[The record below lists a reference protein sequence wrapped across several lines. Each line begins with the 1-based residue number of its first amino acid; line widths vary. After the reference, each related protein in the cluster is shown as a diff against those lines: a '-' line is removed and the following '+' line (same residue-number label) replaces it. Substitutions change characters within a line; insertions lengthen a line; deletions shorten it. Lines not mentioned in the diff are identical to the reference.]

1 MSVLRQYRISSF
13 ALILV
18 AIIAFATATVDF
30 TLLFTAVLLAT
41 ASWYVTEG
49 PRGRTLPAWLST
61 ALVVGLLAWSAFDF
75 MMRGEIA
82 DSTASLGR
90 FLLWLLVIKL
100 YSPRGASEDRQRH
113 SIATLLVVAGC
124 LESVQFAFGALVVLY
139 AALSVWTAMLWR
151 IHRSAEDAR
160 AARTALAGFAPAL
173 EVTVGRRTTPQFRSL
188 AIWSVAATFL
198 VSALVFILFP
208 RLPQLS
214 EFRGLRSGRS
224 SSGFSDEIRLGLND
238 RISESRRELFVVRH
252 RDSEGRPIPPSRP
265 LLLRGAVL
273 DRYDPEGERW
283 SPSRN
288 PAPIYSLRTPS
299 ESRFVGLGRLP
310 GDAGPGLGYT
320 VEFEMRALASPVLF
334 APYAPIAVATSEQRS
349 IAIDSSTLLLR
360 DVSSDRGGRVWSYAL
375 RVQPQPSAQT
385 LEWLTGGASP
395 RAARLVDIPIE
406 GLRPVA
412 EQILAEARR
421 ANAPPEPGADATPEE
436 RFVYARETAR
446 AIASW
451 MQANFSYTTD
461 LSSFVRRQGEDPIL
475 VFLTRHRK
483 GHCEFFASGLCAVL
497 RALDIESRIVTGY
510 IAMEYDDTAGH
521 YIVRESN
528 AHAWVEVRS
537 GERAW
542 TAIDATPEDSLLA
555 LQEQNRS
562 FADNFRWL
570 YGTLEFLWN
579 SRVVS
584 YDATAQAAI
593 AERVQ
598 SGWRVSI
605 GEWVDAARA
614 WGQGM
619 LERLR
624 IGEASGLGL
633 VVSILT
639 ALAALAIVATAAVQR
654 SRRRRAALRLD
665 GLSAAARRELLKRC
679 RFYAEA
685 IELVERAGH
694 RKPAHRTPAA
704 FAESLAEAS
713 PELGAAFRPIAAG
726 FYRIRFGDQE
736 LEPEE
741 REAVSSALN
750 QLRGLVARNSRGR

>member
-1 MSVLRQYRISSF
+1 MSVLRQYRIASF
-13 ALILV
+13 ALLLV
-18 AIIAFATATVDF
+18 SIIAFATATVDF

-49 PRGRTLPAWLST
+49 PRGRTLPAWAST
-61 ALVVGLLAWSAFDF
+61 VLVVGLFGWSALDF
-75 MMRGEIA
+75 VMRGELA

-100 YSPRGASEDRQRH
+100 YSPRSASEDRQRH

-124 LESVQFAFGALVVLY
+124 LESVHFAFGVLVVLY
-139 AALSVWTAMLWR
+139 AALAVWTAMLWR

-160 AARTALAGFAPAL
+160 AARAALEGFAPAL
-173 EVTVGRRTTPQFRSL
+173 EIAVGRRTTPQFRSL
-188 AIWSVAATFL
+188 AIWSVAATFV

-208 RLPQLS
+208 RLPQFS
-214 EFRGLRSGRS
+214 EFRGLRGGRS
-224 SSGFSDEIRLGLND
+224 ASGFSDEIRLGLND

-252 RDSEGRPIPPSRP
+252 RDADGRPIPPSRP

-283 SPSRN
+283 SPSRS
-288 PAPIYSLRTPS
+288 PAPVYSLRTPS
-299 ESRFVGLGRLP
+299 EARFAGLGRMP
-310 GDAGPGLGYT
+310 GDAGPGLTYT

-349 IAIDSSTLLLR
+349 IAIDSTTLLLR

-375 RVQPQPSAQT
+375 RVQPQPSAET
-385 LEWLTGGASP
+385 LEWLTGGVST
-395 RAARLVDIPIE
+395 RTARLVDIPVE
-406 GLRPVA
+406 GVRPVA
-412 EQILAEARR
+412 EAILAEVRR
-421 ANAPPEPGADATPEE
+421 ANAPPEPRADATPEE
-436 RFVYARETAR
+436 RFIYARETAR

-451 MQANFSYTTD
+451 MQANFDYTTD
-461 LSSFVRRQGEDPIL
+461 LSSFVRKEGEDPIL

-510 IAMEYDDTAGH
+510 IAMEYDENAGH

-542 TAIDATPEDSLLA
+542 TAVDATPEDGLLEM
-555 LQEQNRS
+555 QEQNRS

-598 SGWRVSI
+598 SGWRVSV
-605 GEWVDAARA
+605 GEWVDAVRDWVDAVLA
-614 WGQGM
+614 
-619 LERLR
+619 RLR

-639 ALAALAIVATAAVQR
+639 ALAALAIAVTAAIQR
-654 SRRRRAALRLD
+654 ARRRRAALRLD

-685 IELVERAGH
+685 IELVERAGY
-694 RKPAHRTPAA
+694 RKPPHRTPAA
-704 FAESLAEAS
+704 FAASLAEAA

-726 FYRIRFGDQE
+726 FYRIRFGDQD
-736 LEPEE
+736 LAPEE
-741 REAVSSALN
+741 RSAVSSALN
-750 QLRGLVARNSRGR
+750 ELRAVVARNSRRR

>member
-1 MSVLRQYRISSF
+1 MSVLRQYRIASF
-13 ALILV
+13 ALLLV
-18 AIIAFATATVDF
+18 SIIAFATATVDF

-49 PRGRTLPAWLST
+49 PRGRTLPAWAST
-61 ALVVGLLAWSAFDF
+61 VLVVALFGWSTLDF
-75 MMRGEIA
+75 LMRGELA

-100 YSPRGASEDRQRH
+100 YSPRSASEDRQRH

-124 LESVQFAFGALVVLY
+124 LESVHFAFGVLVVLY
-139 AALSVWTAMLWR
+139 AALAVWTAMLWR

-160 AARTALAGFAPAL
+160 AARSALEGFAPAL
-173 EVTVGRRTTPQFRSL
+173 EVAVGRRATPQFRSL
-188 AIWSVAATFL
+188 AIWSVAATFV

-214 EFRGLRSGRS
+214 EFRGLRGDRSG
-224 SSGFSDEIRLGLND
+224 SGFSDEIRLGLND

-252 RDSEGRPIPPSRP
+252 RDADGRPIPPSRP

-273 DRYDPEGERW
+273 DRYDPEGETW
-283 SPSRN
+283 SPSRS
-288 PAPIYSLRTPS
+288 PAPVYSLRTPS
-299 ESRFVGLGRLP
+299 DARFAGLGRMP
-310 GDAGPGLGYT
+310 GDAGPGLTYT
-320 VEFEMRALASPVLF
+320 VEFEMRAFASPVLF

-349 IAIDSSTLLLR
+349 VSIDSTTLLLR

-375 RVQPQPSAQT
+375 RVQPQPSAET
-385 LEWLTGGASP
+385 LEWLTGGVST
-395 RAARLVDIPIE
+395 RTARLVDIPVE
-406 GLRPVA
+406 GIRPVA
-412 EQILAEARR
+412 EEILAEVRR
-421 ANAPPEPGADATPEE
+421 ANAPPEPRADATREE
-436 RFVYARETAR
+436 RFIYARETAR

-451 MQANFSYTTD
+451 MQANFDYTTD
-461 LSSFVRRQGEDPIL
+461 LSSFVRQPAEDPIL

-510 IAMEYDDTAGH
+510 IAMEYDENAGH

-542 TAIDATPEDSLLA
+542 TAIDATPEDGLLEM
-555 LQEQNRS
+555 QEQNRS

-598 SGWRVSI
+598 SGWRVSV
-605 GEWVDAARA
+605 GEWADAARDWVDAVLA
-614 WGQGM
+614 
-619 LERLR
+619 RLR

-639 ALAALAIVATAAVQR
+639 ALAAIGIVVTAAIQR
-654 SRRRRAALRLD
+654 ARRRRAALRLD
-665 GLSAAARRELLKRC
+665 GLSAAARRELLRRC

-685 IELVERAGH
+685 IELIERAGH

-704 FAESLAEAS
+704 FAESLAEAA

-726 FYRIRFGDQE
+726 FYRIRFGDQD
-736 LEPEE
+736 LAPEE
-741 REAVSSALN
+741 RNAISSALN
-750 QLRGLVARNSRGR
+750 ELRGLVVRNSRRR